1 MPRSSMRRSAQR
13 PRVAL
18 FVDEP
23 DWHTRR
29 LSRALT
35 ARGAAVEVTS
45 LRECGL
51 DTGSVHGLIL
61 PGFTDALPDGAFVR
75 TIAAG
80 SFEQVTMRLG
90 VLHALREL
98 GVCVYND
105 ARAIE
110 RCVDKSMT
118 SFCLQHA
125 GIATPP
131 TWTVESA
138 GRAREIVLEQAPP

>member
-1 MPRSSMRRSAQR
+1 MPRSSTRRSAPR

-29 LSRALT
+29 LSKAL
-35 ARGAAVEVTS
+35 AEHGAAVDVLS
-45 LRECGL
+45 LRTCGL
-51 DTGSVHGLIL
+51 DTSSDHGLSL
-61 PGFTDALPDGAFVR
+61 PGFGNTLPDGAFVR

-80 SFEQVTMRLG
+80 TFEQVTVRLG

-118 SFCLQHA
+118 SFCLQRA

-131 TWTVESA
+131 TWTVESHE
-138 GRAREIVLEQAPP
+138 RALEIVREQ

>member
-1 MPRSSMRRSAQR
+1 MPRSSTRRSA
-13 PRVAL
+13 PPLRVAL

-29 LSRALT
+29 LSKALV
-35 ARGAAVEVTS
+35 ARGARVEVLS
-45 LRECGL
+45 LRGCGL
-51 DTGSVHGLIL
+51 ATASAHGLIL
-61 PGFTDALPDGAFVR
+61 PGFDDTLPDGAFVR

-80 SFEQVTMRLG
+80 TFEQVTVRLG

-118 SFCLQHA
+118 SFCLERA

-131 TWTVESA
+131 TWTVETPE
-138 GRAREIVLEQAPP
+138 RAHDLVREHAS